1 MGMRIERNLHL
12 PVIDGKVFAETKE
25 AGQMS
30 EINIFEPSLAAYTWG
45 ITFSVNGPTA
55 HYVPAVV
62 TLYEEEA
69 KKFRQD
75 LLVISDKIDEFRTD
89 LKKDAS
95 GEAFREFELQNSLLK
110 IKETENNELT
120 VELNAGSPYWTF
132 SREIPLDATKIMADR
147 LKNIEMQSQKMIY
160 ALKLLAE

>member
-1 MGMRIERNLHL
+1 MGMRIERSLHL

-25 AGQMS
+25 AGQTS
-30 EINIFEPSLAAYTWG
+30 EINIFDPSLVAYTWG

-75 LLVISDKIDEFRTD
+75 LFVISDKIDEFRTAS
-89 LKKDAS
+89 KKDAN
-95 GEAFREFELQNSLLK
+95 EAFQEFELQNSLLK

-160 ALKLLAE
+160 ALKLLAD